1 MKKIIHLDE
10 YFATGEATVQ
20 PVLLWANN
28 RACYENITKHASVGN
43 EYFKT
48 IQPVPGH
55 SFVYV
60 LAVSDWEH
68 YAENRNG
75 DGFPNAPYK
84 PMANPPWISQYETL
98 SNWHH
103 TFESGNNFR
112 HHCFTGETP
121 ILMGDRTRKP
131 IEDVVAGDTVMT
143 LEGAKKV
150 VDVMKREYA
159 GDGLSIR
166 LHGNYTRIDCT
177 TDHPVL
183 VYRRDQVHCLHGYL
197 RLGGIVCKK
206 VSCRDLTTDIGEP
219 KWIPASEIM
228 VGDYAVFPKPELG
241 TKKVPEAFARLI
253 GWVASDGC
261 LGKHGAIQF
270 TFSSENTF
278 KIDAVTQCLK
288 DNGLDTGMYPS
299 KLYERV
305 LLSITKKEVAD
316 ELAKYVTGKKAEKR
330 LTPEVFKL
338 DAESVLHVL
347 GAFCDGD
354 GHVARTNRNL
364 GQLRIRSASE
374 SMLYVLHDLIRAL
387 GIPATVQWD
396 GFAHDFESPLEG
408 YGTYHSEGSGVV
420 AVSKG
425 YAAEVL
431 VNSDRHKNLPEPG
444 RKNTIRIS
452 GSHFLV
458 PVTDVEEIT
467 LDTEVFNLEV
477 EDVHHYVANGIVVH
491 NCNKD
496 PEKRVGKV
504 VKSFW
509 NDTMHRVELLID
521 LDNEKAPDL
530 AARIAAGEFPPV
542 SMGTKVA
549 WDVCLLPETLVRTST
564 GHKAIKDIEIGE
576 TVRTHTGALKRVTA
590 HYIHETDEDLYT
602 VTVGGIAHPITATG
616 KHPFLILKKEDV
628 RTCQGS
634 ANGERPKHMLQ
645 KGAEPVCSR
654 CNRTVELNPEWTP
667 AEDIRV
673 GDYALIP
680 VDTCN
685 PKDTVGAALATV
697 FGFYLGNGS
706 VIWSERHETAYD
718 TSTPRIKFP
727 SGVQFSMNLTQEDCI
742 KHLCDALDELALPNG
757 WHRYDRPDKTE
768 AAIHVLGPEFAAA
781 ILELGGAGSQ
791 EKKIHESVF
800 SWSVNEKLSVLG
812 GYLDTDGSVDAT
824 KGVGR
829 ILSANPALLIDTQR
843 LGLSAGLHVA
853 VGNAGHPISF
863 DGTTRIPCYHAFV
876 TAHDLQQLKSH
887 SAKASW
893 TQKIPQYGSPK
904 SFFWNS
910 YWCTPVK
917 KIESSSDATNV
928 VHNLAVEGDESYLAE
943 GICSHNCTIC
953 GNRAPTRAQYCDHL
967 RFQMRGVINGV
978 KVAALNPSPKF
989 FDISWVVRPAD
1000 PTAYMMKKVANGVPY
1015 ELISGVKAGEY
1026 LDLMDER
1033 KLAAHKIAVIDK
1045 VVQGIPLDAKT
1056 ENVDPTELGNIQRM
1070 RSQVLDMGGNV
1081 PTIPDETLHQLSSF
1095 PLEKTLSSAFSGG
1108 MLLKTPELTKLVF
1121 FKSYPKHHPEKSWI
1135 DRSVGLQG
1143 PIMELISEHP
1153 QILDSFEN
1161 ADVFNVNK
1169 DSVDPKILEVLSPYF
1184 EKTSGMGDYLKR
1196 NIVPEKY
1203 RDEGEF
1209 TTPLTIT
1216 DPATG
1221 QQYRTTRGAAIRA
1234 HDEVAKRNLYKTV
1247 GGAALLGGTYK
1258 VLGSGLSSKGL
1269 GALKPLVGG
1278 TLAAAGLSHLPSMGN
1293 HYMTDQGVPISTVTE
1308 LSKTSSLALP
1318 LFGTLGLM
1326 TLLSSDYKSRMA
1338 RGEPV
1343 GHPGLPLGRR
1353 LLDQAGEFTNEH
1365 PIASAAVG
1373 MAGLHTLGNSLA
1385 GRAANKQIIEPGAKY
1400 LRQGSEAAGNWL
1412 KRMADGTTKLSA
1424 MLDDLLPQPTDTV
1437 MLPSLDIEKIAER
1450 IGELI
1455 VEG

>member
-1 MKKIIHLDE
+1 MQKIIHLDE

-84 PMANPPWISQYETL
+84 PMASPPWISQAETL

-261 LGKHGAIQF
+261 LGKHGDIQF

-542 SMGTKVA
+542 SMGTKVS
-549 WDVCLLPETLVRTST
+549 WDVC
-564 GHKAIKDIEIGE
+564 
-576 TVRTHTGALKRVTA
+576 
-590 HYIHETDEDLYT
+590 
-602 VTVGGIAHPITATG
+602 
-616 KHPFLILKKEDV
+616 
-628 RTCQGS
+628 
-634 ANGERPKHMLQ
+634 
-645 KGAEPVCSR
+645 
-654 CNRTVELNPEWTP
+654 
-667 AEDIRV
+667 
-673 GDYALIP
+673 
-680 VDTCN
+680 
-685 PKDTVGAALATV
+685 
-697 FGFYLGNGS
+697 S
-706 VIWSERHETAYD
+706 V
-718 TSTPRIKFP
+718 
-727 SGVQFSMNLTQEDCI
+727 
-742 KHLCDALDELALPNG
+742 
-757 WHRYDRPDKTE
+757 
-768 AAIHVLGPEFAAA
+768 
-781 ILELGGAGSQ
+781 
-791 EKKIHESVF
+791 
-800 SWSVNEKLSVLG
+800 
-812 GYLDTDGSVDAT
+812 
-824 KGVGR
+824 
-829 ILSANPALLIDTQR
+829 
-843 LGLSAGLHVA
+843 
-853 VGNAGHPISF
+853 
-863 DGTTRIPCYHAFV
+863 
-876 TAHDLQQLKSH
+876 
-887 SAKASW
+887 
-893 TQKIPQYGSPK
+893 
-904 SFFWNS
+904 
-910 YWCTPVK
+910 
-917 KIESSSDATNV
+917 
-928 VHNLAVEGDESYLAE
+928 
-943 GICSHNCTIC
+943 C

-1045 VVQGIPLDAKT
+1045 VVQGISLDAKT

-1081 PTIPDETLHQLSSF
+1081 PVIPDETLHHLSSF

-1121 FKSYPKHHPEKSWI
+1121 FKSYPKHHPEESWI
-1135 DRSVGLQG
+1135 DKSVGLQG

-1161 ADVFNVNK
+1161 ADIFNVNK